1 MIFRG
6 VPLPSI
12 VFHLTSVD
20 TGHFVWEGGGG
31 GGDVVIGY
39 YVLCFVYCCFGFSSM

>member
-6 VPLPSI
+6 DPLPSI
-12 VFHLTSVD
+12 VFILPVRTLD
-20 TGHFVWEGGGG
+20 ILFGGGG